1 MKRLIS
7 NIITDKII
15 NWCDYTTD
23 KDIESLYSLI
33 TEISMFSTFNKLS
46 ISKEELTKYFSNKVI
61 DYYSIRDFVNNK
73 LENKE
78 EN

>member
-1 MKRLIS
+1 MKGLIS

-33 TEISMFSTFNKLS
+33 TEISMFSTFTKLS
-46 ISKEELTKYFSNKVI
+46 ISKEELTKYFSDKVI